1 MDGYRQF
8 LSANGAY
15 HMSDK
20 LKNRNKTPE
29 KLNAGTILV
38 EREWT
43 EKKVRE
49 GEKLFRSLTENSF
62 AAAFIV
68 QDGKFRY
75 INTSAVAYAGYTA
88 EELIGRESD
97 LIVHPEDK
105 AVVKQKA
112 REMIQGKDSTPFEF
126 RMVTRTGMI
135 RSILQIVS
143 PIQYDGQPAILGN
156 AIDVT
161 ERKQAEEA
169 LRESERRLLDIIDF
183 LPDATLAID
192 RQGKVIAWNR
202 SMEEMTGVTAEEILG
217 KGDYE
222 YALPFYGEKRP
233 ILIDQVLRSEINYHM
248 IPEKQKDLLIVET
261 WVPSLRGKKA
271 FLWAKA
277 TPLYNSRGDVVGA
290 IESMRDITERKEAEK
305 MLQESE
311 EKYRSLASTI
321 DLMYLVDRDC
331 RYLFMN
337 EGHLSRLGKSLEDME
352 GKYYSDF
359 HSEEDS
365 REFSENVK
373 HVFETG
379 QSVQHEHR
387 SGRDGRYFLRTLSPV
402 KDSHG
407 QTTVITVISKD
418 ITVRKQTEEALRES
432 ERRLG
437 DIIDFLPDATLAIDL
452 QGRVIAWNRAI
463 EEMTGVKAE
472 DMLDKGNYEY
482 ALPFYGV
489 RRPILIDLVLK
500 PDKKIEQSY
509 YSILEKKKDLL
520 IIETWVPFL
529 KWKKAFLWAK
539 ASPLYNSKGEIV
551 GAIESIR
558 DITERERLE
567 ELLRTSEEKYRQL
580 FATVPDAIFIFY
592 ADTREFIDAN
602 ESSLR
607 LYGYTREEFLDLKY
621 SDITAE
627 PDESEKAIAITIT
640 GKMHTIPIRYH
651 RKKDNT
657 IFPVEASTSVYDLG
671 GRNVICIVV
680 RDITDRKRAEETIR
694 ESEERYRTLFE
705 STANPIVV
713 IDTEGNYISCNN
725 ASLRFFQCTQ
735 DNLLSKNILDF
746 IPQNK
751 RRHDSEIYKSFWKNG
766 GSVETE
772 YYIHGKVKFMEM
784 TITPTIWKGNNVV
797 LGIGK
802 DVTKRKHAEEALRES
817 ERRLGDIIDFLPDA
831 TLAIDRQGKVIAWN
845 RAIEE
850 MTGVKAEEILGKGGY
865 EYALPFY
872 GVQRPIL
879 IDLVLKPDKKIEQS
893 YYSILEK
900 QKDLLIIETWVP
912 CLKGERAF
920 LWAKASPLYDSRGD
934 IVGAIESIRDITAR
948 KQAEEA
954 LEKREMELEVKTHE
968 LEDLN
973 AALRVLL
980 KQREEDRNELEEKV
994 LSNVKVLI
1002 LPQMEKLKNH
1012 MDLKGMSYANV
1023 LESNLKDII
1032 SPFAKKLSIKYLNL
1046 TNREIEVANLIKEG
1060 KTTKEIASFLNVS
1073 ESAVN
1078 VYRYHIRRKLNLS
1091 KKHNLRSYLS
1101 SLI

>member
-1 MDGYRQF
+1 M
-8 LSANGAY
+8 
-15 HMSDK
+15 
-20 LKNRNKTPE
+20 
-29 KLNAGTILV
+29 
-38 EREWT
+38 
-43 EKKVRE
+43 
-49 GEKLFRSLTENSF
+49 
-62 AAAFIV
+62 
-68 QDGKFRY
+68 
-75 INTSAVAYAGYTA
+75 
-88 EELIGRESD
+88 
-97 LIVHPEDK
+97 
-105 AVVKQKA
+105 VKQKA
-112 REMIQGKDSTPFEF
+112 REMIQGKDSSPFKF
-126 RMVTRTGMI
+126 RMVTKTGMI

-161 ERKQAEEA
+161 ERTQAEEA
-169 LRESERRLLDIIDF
+169 LRESERRLMDIIDF

-202 SMEEMTGVTAEEILG
+202 AMEEMTGLKAEDILG

-233 ILIDQVLRSEINYHM
+233 ILIDQVLVTEMNYHTV
-248 IPEKQKDLLIVET
+248 PEKQKDLLIVET

-277 TPLYNSRGDVVGA
+277 TPLYNSKGEVVGA
-290 IESMRDITERKEAEK
+290 IESMRDITSRKESEK
-305 MLQESE
+305 LLQESE

-337 EGHLSRLGKSLEDME
+337 EGHLSRIGKALNEME
-352 GKYYSDF
+352 GRYYRDF
-359 HSEEDS
+359 HTEEDS
-365 REFSENVK
+365 KEFSEIVK
-373 HVFETG
+373 QVFDTG
-379 QSVQHEHR
+379 QSIQQEHR
-387 SGRDGRYFLRTLSPV
+387 SSRDGRYFLRTMSPV
-402 KDSHG
+402 KDSEG
-407 QTTVITVISKD
+407 KTAVVTVISKD
-418 ITVRKQTEEALRES
+418 ITIRKQTEEALRES
-432 ERRLG
+432 ERRLA

-452 QGRVIAWNRAI
+452 QGKVIAWNRAI

-472 DMLDKGNYEY
+472 DMLDKENYEY

-509 YSILEKKKDLL
+509 YSILEKEKDLL
-520 IIETWVPFL
+520 IVETWVPFL

-567 ELLRTSEEKYRQL
+567 ELQRISEEKYRQL
-580 FATVPDAIFIFY
+580 FATVPDAIFIFDS
-592 ADTREFIDAN
+592 DTRQVIDVN
-602 ESSLR
+602 ESGLK
-607 LYGYTREEFLDLKY
+607 LYGYTREEFLNLKY
-621 SDITAE
+621 ADVTAQPE
-627 PDESEKAIAITIT
+627 ESEKAIEEILIQKAKIILL
-640 GKMHTIPIRYH
+640 RYH
-651 RKKDNT
+651 RKMDNT
-657 IFPVEASTSVYDLG
+657 IFPVEISASMFYLEAQK
-671 GRNVICIVV
+671 VICLAI
-680 RDITDRKRAEETIR
+680 RDITERVRAEEAIR

-713 IDTEGNYISCNN
+713 IDTGGNYISCNN
-725 ASLRFFQCTQ
+725 AALEFFQCPQ
-735 DNLLSKNILDF
+735 DDLLSKNILNF
-746 IPQNK
+746 IPPNK
-751 RRHDSEIYKSFWKNG
+751 KRHDIEIHKSLWKTG

-772 YYIHGKVKFMEM
+772 YYIGGNVKFMEM
-784 TITPTIWKGNNVV
+784 TITPTVWKGKNVV

-802 DVTKRKHAEEALRES
+802 DITKRKQAEEALRES
-817 ERRLGDIIDFLPDA
+817 ERRLADIIDFLPDA
-831 TLAIDRQGKVIAWN
+831 TLAIDRQGKIIAWN
-845 RAIEE
+845 HAIEE
-850 MTGVKAEEILGKGGY
+850 MTGVKTEEILGRGGY
-865 EYALPFY
+865 EYAEPFY
-872 GVQRPIL
+872 GERRPIL

-893 YYSILEK
+893 YYSFLEK
-900 QKDLLIIETWVP
+900 QKDLLIVETWVP
-912 CLKGERAF
+912 HLKGERAF
-920 LWAKASPLYDSRGD
+920 LWAKASPLYDSKGD

-954 LEKREMELEVKTHE
+954 LEKREMELEAKTNE

-1032 SPFAKKLSIKYLNL
+1032 SPFAKKLSVKYLNL
-1046 TNREIEVANLIKEG
+1046 TNREVEVANLIKEG